1 MTNVT
6 TTHGAVEGAVRDG
19 HSVYLGIPFAAPP
32 VGEGR
37 FRAPLPLQA
46 WDGVRPATEWGKA
59 ARQTSHPIPGFAAS
73 GPQDEDCLYLNV
85 FTPAADGKRRPVL
98 FWIHGGG
105 FTHGSAAEPIY
116 DGGPLAVRGDV
127 VVVSTHYRLG
137 ALGFLHLDDHLPGRG
152 LSANTGMLDLVS
164 ALEWTRDNVER
175 FGGDPG
181 NVTIFGESAGAAAVG
196 TLLAMPAAKGLFHK
210 AVLQSG
216 TGRALDRD
224 GGKRVAQLVLEELG
238 FANDPE
244 QILHVSADR
253 ILEAQTAVAAKMG
266 RAGGPLYGPVMDGV
280 SLLKQ
285 PMDAIRDGDSAGVPV
300 MLGTNRDESKLF
312 AATMRREQ
320 PDEEGTLKA
329 IGAVLPK
336 ASPEQLAS
344 LLAVYRTSRA
354 EKGLPTSNLDM
365 IDAVQSDVMMRI
377 NAGKMAAAQVAH
389 QPNTYLYLFTYASP
403 ARGGSLGSCHA
414 LEMPFVFGTTKA
426 PTQDKFA
433 GSGPAVEQ
441 LSLNMMHS
449 WLSFARSSS
458 PGHEGI
464 GAWPAF
470 SADARPTMIF
480 DTACGVESDPF
491 GEERR
496 AIEPLLS

>member
-216 TGRALDRD
+216 TVEARAFFILWVLGLAMSILAGFRD
-224 GGKRVAQLVLEELG
+224 QVTIAPARVGWTYGPLMALGILAFVMLPAVPIANWLGWLRGYRLAFDVL
-238 FANDPE
+238 A
-244 QILHVSADR
+244 VV
-253 ILEAQTAVAAKMG
+253 VAAKW
-266 RAGGPLYGPVMDGV
+266 
-280 SLLKQ
+280 
-285 PMDAIRDGDSAGVPV
+285 
-300 MLGTNRDESKLF
+300 
-312 AATMRREQ
+312 
-320 PDEEGTLKA
+320 
-329 IGAVLPK
+329 VL
-336 ASPEQLAS
+336 AHLHFLRLA
-344 LLAVYRTSRA
+344 
-354 EKGLPTSNLDM
+354 
-365 IDAVQSDVMMRI
+365 
-377 NAGKMAAAQVAH
+377 
-389 QPNTYLYLFTYASP
+389 
-403 ARGGSLGSCHA
+403 
-414 LEMPFVFGTTKA
+414 
-426 PTQDKFA
+426 
-433 GSGPAVEQ
+433 
-441 LSLNMMHS
+441 
-449 WLSFARSSS
+449 
-458 PGHEGI
+458 
-464 GAWPAF
+464 
-470 SADARPTMIF
+470 
-480 DTACGVESDPF
+480 
-491 GEERR
+491 
-496 AIEPLLS
+496 